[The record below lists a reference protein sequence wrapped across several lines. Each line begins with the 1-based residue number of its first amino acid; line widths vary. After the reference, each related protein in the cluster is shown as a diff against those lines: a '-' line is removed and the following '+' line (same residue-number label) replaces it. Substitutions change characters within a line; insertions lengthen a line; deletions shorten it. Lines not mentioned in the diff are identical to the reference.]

1 LLFIGL
7 LFIVRFLMT
16 YLDCFMSGKKISL
29 ADWQQ
34 QLGRP
39 AEAATAASD
48 DLVYSTDSGRID
60 KPKPQKAVAQS
71 FSDGHARL
79 RRETKGRNGKAVITI
94 SGLAES
100 TETLAEIAAV
110 LKKKCGCGGSVKDG
124 VIEIQGDQREL
135 VQQELTKLGYKH
147 KWAGG

>member
-1 LLFIGL
+1 
-7 LFIVRFLMT
+7 
-16 YLDCFMSGKKISL
+16 MSGKKISL

-39 AEAATAASD
+39 AEDTATTHAE
-48 DLVYSTDSGRID
+48 DLVYSTNSGRIE
-60 KPKPQKAVAQS
+60 KPKQQKAAAPG
-71 FSDGHARL
+71 FTDGHARL
-79 RRETKGRNGKAVITI
+79 KRETKGRNGKAVITI
-94 SGLAES
+94 SGLDES
-100 TETLAEIAAV
+100 ADKLAEIAAL

>member
-1 LLFIGL
+1 
-7 LFIVRFLMT
+7 
-16 YLDCFMSGKKISL
+16 MSGKKISL

-39 AEAATAASD
+39 AEVTTTPATD
-48 DLVYSTDSGRID
+48 ELVYSTNSGRID
-60 KPKPQKAVAQS
+60 KAKPQKVVPQIFA
-71 FSDGHARL
+71 DGHLRL
-79 RRETKGRNGKAVITI
+79 KRETKGRHGKAVITI
-94 SGLAES
+94 TGFAES
-100 TETLAEIAAV
+100 AEKLTEIAAL

>member
-1 LLFIGL
+1 
-7 LFIVRFLMT
+7 
-16 YLDCFMSGKKISL
+16 MSGKKISL

-39 AEAATAASD
+39 AEEATAAATD

-60 KPKPQKAVAQS
+60 KPKQQKAVAQS
-71 FSDGHARL
+71 FTDGHARL

-100 TETLAEIAAV
+100 AEKLAEIAAL
-110 LKKKCGCGGSVKDG
+110 LKKNAVVVVRSKMALLKFR
-124 VIEIQGDQREL
+124 VINASWCS
-135 VQQELTKLGYKH
+135 KS
-147 KWAGG
+147 

>member
-1 LLFIGL
+1 
-7 LFIVRFLMT
+7 
-16 YLDCFMSGKKISL
+16 MSGKKISL

-39 AEAATAASD
+39 AEEATAAATD

-60 KPKPQKAVAQS
+60 KPKQQKAVAQS
-71 FSDGHARL
+71 FTDGHARL

-100 TETLAEIAAV
+100 AEKLAEIAAL

-124 VIEIQGDQREL
+124 VIEIQGDARLKILQTLEQAGHR
-135 VQQELTKLGYKH
+135 VKL
-147 KWAGG
+147 AGG

>member
-1 LLFIGL
+1 
-7 LFIVRFLMT
+7 M
-16 YLDCFMSGKKISL
+16 
-29 ADWQQ
+29 
-34 QLGRP
+34 GRP

-60 KPKPQKAVAQS
+60 KPKPQKVVAQS

-100 TETLAEIAAV
+100 TETLAEIAAL

>member
-1 LLFIGL
+1 
-7 LFIVRFLMT
+7 
-16 YLDCFMSGKKISL
+16 MSGKKISL

-39 AEAATAASD
+39 EAASAAVGE
-48 DLVYSTDSGRID
+48 DLVYSTNSGRIE
-60 KPKPQKAVAQS
+60 KAKPQKAVTQS
-71 FSDGHARL
+71 FADGHARL
-79 RRETKGRNGKAVITI
+79 KRETKGRNGKAVITI

-100 TETLAEIAAV
+100 AEKLAEIAAL

>member
-1 LLFIGL
+1 MLFIIN

-16 YLDCFMSGKKISL
+16 YTDCFMSGKKISL

-60 KPKPQKAVAQS
+60 KPKPQKVVAQS

-100 TETLAEIAAV
+100 TETLAEIAAL